1 MTLIFPSS
9 EFDDA
14 VAAVCHGAAGE
25 EQTRALNELLRSD
38 AGARDEYLLRVEVHA
53 RLASEPEL
61 FPQAADAAAP
71 AGLPDANPGERRK
84 TLHPKTRASRLTR
97 TPARALAYAACL
109 ALIAAGVWG
118 WWSRMAA
125 SRDGATSAAVAML
138 ARVVDAQWGEGTGS
152 LRVGGAL
159 EPGRLRLESG
169 LAQVDFYSG
178 ARVVME
184 GPTEL
189 QLVSPTEAVCPAGRL
204 LAEVP
209 EPARGFRLKT
219 GQLDVVDLGTAFGI
233 DASDGR
239 TEVDVFRGKVEFKA
253 GTGAK
258 QSLAEGLAA
267 AVEGNAPPQFMEAN
281 PAAFTSMMEL
291 QKRSLASEAIRYDEW
306 RVSSAR
312 LNQNALL
319 VVHLDLEN
327 LNGSDWTVRNASEK
341 NRTVPDATIVGCQR
355 AEGRWP
361 EKQALEFQSV
371 NDRVRLAVPGEF
383 DSLTLLA
390 WVRVKEL
397 DRQLNSLFMCD
408 GAEPGT
414 IHWLIRNDG
423 ILSLKVRGRDSGSSE
438 IIASP
443 AVLTLDKIGM
453 WTHLA
458 VVIDGKNGKVVHYVN
473 GNPVARR
480 ALKLRPPF
488 RLGSAEL
495 GNWNPQTG
503 PNPAPSLTR
512 NLSGSLDEF
521 ELFSVALSDAEVHKL
536 YTEGKPES
544 DM

>member
-1 MTLIFPSS
+1 MTLFFPSP

-25 EQTRALNELLRSD
+25 EQMRALNELLRSD
-38 AGARDEYLLRVEVHA
+38 AGVRDEYLLRVEVHA
-53 RLASEPEL
+53 RLASEPDL
-61 FPQAADAAAP
+61 FPQVADATAIAGP
-71 AGLPDANPGERRK
+71 ASANPGERRNN
-84 TLHPKTRASRLTR
+84 LHPEPRAPRSTKTA
-97 TPARALAYAACL
+97 ARALAYAACL
-109 ALIAAGVWG
+109 ALIAAGLWG
-118 WWSRMAA
+118 WWSRRAA
-125 SRDGATSAAVAML
+125 SRNGATSAAVAML
-138 ARVVDAQWGEGTGS
+138 ARVVDAHWGRGAGP

-189 QLVSPTEAVCPAGRL
+189 QLVSPTEAVCRTGRL

-209 EPARGFRLKT
+209 GPARGFRLKT
-219 GQLDVVDLGTAFGI
+219 AQLDVVDLGTAFGI
-233 DASDGR
+233 EATAGR
-239 TEVDVFRGKVEFKA
+239 TEVDVFRGKVEFRA
-253 GTGAK
+253 GTAAK
-258 QSLAEGLAA
+258 QSLVEGLAA
-267 AVEGNAPPQFMEAN
+267 AVDGNAPPQFMEAN
-281 PAAFTSMMEL
+281 PAAFTSMLEL
-291 QKRSLASEAIRYDEW
+291 QKRSLASEAIRYDQW
-306 RVSSAR
+306 RVNSAR
-312 LNQNALL
+312 LNQNPSL

-327 LNGSDWTVRNASEK
+327 LSGSDWTVRNASEK
-341 NRTVPDATIVGCQR
+341 NRSVPDGTIVGCRR

-361 EKQALEFQSV
+361 EKQALEFQSG

-383 DSLTLLA
+383 DSMTLSA
-390 WVRVKEL
+390 WVRVKGL
-397 DRQLNSLFMCD
+397 DRQFNSLFMCD
-408 GAEPGT
+408 GFEAGT

-423 ILSLKVRGRDSGSSE
+423 VLSLAVKGPDSGNSE

-443 AVLTLDKIGM
+443 RVLTLDRIGM

-458 VVIDGKNGKVVHYVN
+458 VVIDGKNRKVVHYVN
-473 GNPVARR
+473 GNAVARH

-495 GNWNPQTG
+495 GNWNAQTG
-503 PNPAPSLTR
+503 PNPAPSPTR

-521 ELFSVALSDAEVHKL
+521 ELFSLALSDAEVHKL